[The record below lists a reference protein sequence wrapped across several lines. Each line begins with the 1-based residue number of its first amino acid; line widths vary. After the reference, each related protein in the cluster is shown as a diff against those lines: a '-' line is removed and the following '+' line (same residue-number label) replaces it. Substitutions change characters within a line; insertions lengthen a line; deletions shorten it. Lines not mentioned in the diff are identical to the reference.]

1 MIDRLYI
8 IAALILLTL
17 LSGCSVEDGPLSP
30 PDVPGQNDGRI
41 EMSLNVVAPLP
52 SLPKS
57 RTVTND
63 ETIAGYSVWVFN
75 DGKFVEEIRETYTC
89 TDKDGTTKP
98 MVRITRDGM
107 MYILL
112 KEEYRK
118 VRLMMIANI
127 TINPP
132 TVGDTWSDVE
142 NRLASTIKFRYD
154 GGTSDMTDIPFFGTN
169 DREFAV
175 ALGAD
180 GGVIQLIR
188 AMARIDLNA
197 SYTDGHFVMD
207 EIAVYHA
214 NADGTIHRQKNGAIT
229 ARDATNDVIKGSIEP
244 NGPDKDGFYH
254 GTVFMPEIGGIA
266 NNNSGTKTFVIVKG
280 RFKSYTSNN
289 EATRYYRWD
298 FIKREETTAGVK
310 YSVLNEIERNHRYIF
325 TIEYITPTAGYAT
338 LNEALAGSPD
348 NMIDLNQTRLA
359 IINQKEIMSITTDNY
374 IYLGVTSDKLDAKRG
389 DASDNYYWA
398 QFYAVTNNPDGWSI
412 DYLPEGVSVT
422 RSEWRGNVEE
432 AASVIV
438 WLDSSIYHPGGTVK
452 LYVFSGRIRKIITIT
467 IPQTP

>member
-8 IAALILLTL
+8 IAALVLLTFL
-17 LSGCSVEDGPLSP
+17 YGCSAEDEPLSP

-57 RTVTND
+57 RAVTND

-75 DGKFVEEIRETYTC
+75 DEKFVEEIRDTDTC
-89 TDKDGTTKP
+89 TDKKGTTKP
-98 MVRITRDGM
+98 MVRITADGT

-118 VRLMMIANI
+118 VRLMMIANATTNSPAI
-127 TINPP
+127 
-132 TVGDTWSDVE
+132 GDTWSVVE
-142 NRLASTIKFRYD
+142 NRLASTINFRYD
-154 GGTSDMTDIPFFGTN
+154 GGTADMTDIPFFGTN
-169 DREFAV
+169 DKEFAV

-188 AMARIDLNA
+188 AMARIDVNA
-197 SYTDGHFVMD
+197 SYTDGHFVME

-214 NADGTIHRQKNGAIT
+214 NADGTIHRQKNGTIT
-229 ARDATNDVIKGSIEP
+229 ARDANNVVKGSV
-244 NGPDKDGFYH
+244 NQDGPDENGFYH
-254 GTVFMPEIGGIA
+254 GTVFIPEIGGIA
-266 NNNSGTKTFVIVKG
+266 NNKSGTNTFVIVKG

-310 YSVLNEIERNHRYIF
+310 YSVLDEIERNHRYIF

-338 LNEALAGSPD
+338 LNEALTGSPD
-348 NMIDLNQTRLA
+348 NMIDLTQTRLA

-374 IYLGVTSDKLDAKRG
+374 IYLGVTSDKLNAKPG
-389 DASDNYYWA
+389 EDSKNYYWV
-398 QFYAVTNNPDGWSI
+398 QFYALTNNPDGWSI

-438 WLDSSIYHPGGTVK
+438 WLDSTYKPGDTVS
-452 LYVFSGRIRKIITIT
+452 LYVFSGRIRKVITIT